1 MPDIRSTVIYLQL
14 GLLGAR
20 GMTSVTHSY
29 LPLKQKTMS
38 VVSYIIGQVRDD
50 NVRVGTATE
59 ANAQK
64 VLQKLYSNDKVKS
77 LLTISPPNWPHS
89 FLILTAFLREYS
101 FFFFLKPED
110 TIQSF
115 SQTCTKDFFK
125 GADQVSTDIQMG
137 PSSTPKRWILLG
149 SFSEGIRATR
159 GKKEVQI

>member
-1 MPDIRSTVIYLQL
+1 MNNFIFGDKMPDIRSTVIYLQL

-101 FFFFLKPED
+101 FFFF
-110 TIQSF
+110 F
-115 SQTCTKDFFK
+115 
-125 GADQVSTDIQMG
+125 
-137 PSSTPKRWILLG
+137 
-149 SFSEGIRATR
+149 
-159 GKKEVQI
+159 

>member
-1 MPDIRSTVIYLQL
+1 MNNFIFGDKMPDIRSTVIYLQL

-101 FFFFLKPED
+101 FFFF
-110 TIQSF
+110 F
-115 SQTCTKDFFK
+115 FFK
-125 GADQVSTDIQMG
+125 ARRYHLVI
-137 PSSTPKRWILLG
+137 
-149 SFSEGIRATR
+149 
-159 GKKEVQI
+159 

>member
-101 FFFFLKPED
+101 FFFFFFKARRYHM
-110 TIQSF
+110 SF

-125 GADQVSTDIQMG
+125 GAD
-137 PSSTPKRWILLG
+137 
-149 SFSEGIRATR
+149 
-159 GKKEVQI
+159 